1 MLFYPDSDT
10 LAGMLRVEAWRKIPW
25 LVHGFSTRTAGDFS
39 RAEVRKRSL
48 ASTALG
54 GLSWRAVGQIHS
66 SRLWVEAD
74 DGEAD
79 DGEGDDGVAPR
90 SGQPAEADGL
100 LTRRAGLLLSVRTA
114 DCVPL
119 LLLDRK
125 RRAVAAVHAGWRG
138 TVKQIARRSVER
150 MQSEFAS
157 KPADLEAAIG
167 PAIGACCYEVGEDV
181 AAQFDRLAV
190 SARSGRPRLDLSLA
204 NRLQLTQAGIPIT
217 QIRCAD
223 LCTHC
228 LGEQFYS
235 YRRDGSQAGR
245 MVALIGIR
253 PESCSS

>member
-1 MLFYPDSDT
+1 MLLYPDSDT
-10 LAGMLRVEAWRKIPW
+10 PAGMLRVEAWREIPW

-39 RAEVRKRSL
+39 RAEVRERSL

-54 GLSWRAVGQIHS
+54 DLSWRAVGQIHS
-66 SRLWVEAD
+66 SRLWVEA
-74 DGEAD
+74 
-79 DGEGDDGVAPR
+79 DDGVAPR

-100 LTRRAGLLLSVRTA
+100 LTRRAGLLLSVQTA

-125 RRAVAAVHAGWRG
+125 RRTVAAVHAGWRG
-138 TVKQIARRSVER
+138 TVKQIARRAVER

-157 KPADLEAAIG
+157 RPADLEAAIG

-181 AAQFDRLAV
+181 AAQFDRRAV

-204 NRLQLTQAGIPIT
+204 NRLQLARAGIPMT
-217 QIRCAD
+217 QIRCAG

-235 YRRDGSQAGR
+235 YRRDGSRAGR
-245 MVALIGIR
+245 MVAVIGIR
-253 PESCSS
+253 PEGCSS

>member
-10 LAGMLRVEAWRKIPW
+10 LAGMLRVEAWREIPW

-54 GLSWRAVGQIHS
+54 GLSWRAAGQIHS
-66 SRLWVEAD
+66 SRLWVEGAD
-74 DGEAD
+74 VEA
-79 DGEGDDGVAPR
+79 DDGVAPR

-181 AAQFDRLAV
+181 AAQFDRRAV

-204 NRLQLTQAGIPIT
+204 NRLQLARAGIPTT

-245 MVALIGIR
+245 MVAVIGIR